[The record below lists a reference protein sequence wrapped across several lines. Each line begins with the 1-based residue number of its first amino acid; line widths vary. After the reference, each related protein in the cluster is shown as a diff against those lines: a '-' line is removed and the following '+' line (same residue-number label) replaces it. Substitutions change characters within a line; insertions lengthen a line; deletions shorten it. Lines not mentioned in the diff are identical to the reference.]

1 LTEILKDPTSGEPVG
16 ETPAGNRTLPRMAH
30 KKSDPVHTLGIKY
43 RIPNTFRTIC
53 LPSTIPES
61 KMSVALDHDAAT
73 ALLHQRNRCEAVAA
87 PPQWNDTLVTILN
100 HRSVRGFLPDAI
112 PEGTLELLIAAAQ
125 SASTS
130 SNLQVWSVVAVR
142 DRERKSRLAD
152 LAGKQQFIRDAPLML
167 VWLADLNRIGQIAA
181 DRQTQVEATHYTEAF
196 ILGVVDAT
204 LAAQSAFIAAES
216 IGLGAVYVGAV
227 RNLPEQIAAELTLPP
242 HVFAVFGMAV
252 GYPDPAKETGI
263 KPRLPQELVLH
274 HERYDA
280 ALKRDAIERYNDVA
294 RDFMREQGMKEQDWT
309 LQATNRLKDVPAM
322 HGRDRMKDALLNLGF
337 ELR

>member
-1 LTEILKDPTSGEPVG
+1 MS
-16 ETPAGNRTLPRMAH
+16 ATLP
-30 KKSDPVHTLGIKY
+30 
-43 RIPNTFRTIC
+43 
-53 LPSTIPES
+53 
-61 KMSVALDHDAAT
+61 LDSAT
-73 ALLHQRNRCEAVAA
+73 ALLHQRNRNGTIAA
-87 PPQWNDTLVTILN
+87 PEQWNETLATILN
-100 HRSVRGFLPDAI
+100 HRSVRGFLPDAL
-112 PEGTLELLIAAAQ
+112 PEGTLEVLIAAAQ

-142 DRERKSRLAD
+142 DPERKSRLAE

-167 VWLADLNRIGQIAA
+167 VWLADLNRIEQIAA

-204 LAAQSAFIAAES
+204 LAAQTAFVAAES
-216 IGLGAVYVGAV
+216 LGLGAVYVGAV
-227 RNLPEQIAAELTLPP
+227 RNLPEQIAAELNLPR

-263 KPRLPQELVLH
+263 KPRLPRDIVLH
-274 HERYDA
+274 NEQYDS
-280 ALKRDAIERYNDVA
+280 ALKRDAIERYNGVA

-309 LQATNRLKDVPAM
+309 QQATARLKDIPAM
-322 HGRDRMKDALLNLGF
+322 HGRDRMKEALLNLGF